1 MAETTT
7 TTTTTE
13 TKEETKKQLTP
24 KQIFAIRMVCW
35 VLCALIIPVAF
46 IIFRYDLFTK
56 ISKVQFGG
64 WGMIA
69 ILIIFTFVIV
79 LGNYLKGG
87 FKKYS
92 MVGQIINGAV
102 KVVLP
107 LVALY
112 FILVNIKDSIDLFLQ
127 ALAVVIISETIAI
140 PINPMPK
147 WVYEQSK
154 GEAQD
159 TIDYFFKKYDERKE
173 TKDN

>member
-35 VLCALIIPVAF
+35 VLCSLIIPVAF

-69 ILIIFTFVIV
+69 VLIIFTFVIV
-79 LGNYLKGG
+79 
-87 FKKYS
+87 F
-92 MVGQIINGAV
+92 
-102 KVVLP
+102 
-107 LVALY
+107 Y
-112 FILVNIKDSIDLFLQ
+112 F
-127 ALAVVIISETIAI
+127 
-140 PINPMPK
+140 
-147 WVYEQSK
+147 
-154 GEAQD
+154 
-159 TIDYFFKKYDERKE
+159 
-173 TKDN
+173 